1 MKTSIA
7 FIIPLDVIEGKSTVN
22 CLFKF
27 VAGEYRGKEKVINTT
42 TDIFKYYFFGYTLET
57 VVWGSNGYISNIRDI
72 DRDDCREFNISAA
85 SAIMYNGVSQSFLAS
100 NGFVY
105 GIWDSLFA
113 RYAGQNLVGRI
124 VYEISSARNFS
135 TRFYLLN
142 GALLSINLSKN
153 ITEDKAS
160 YKYVLEPGFVP
171 GNKEILR
178 TLIPKTR
185 DEFIEKEKLTQV
197 DIDKILQQ
205 MREE

>member
-7 FIIPLDVIEGKSTVN
+7 FIIPLEEVAGKSAVN

-27 VAGEYRGKEKVINTT
+27 VAGEYHGREQVINTA
-42 TDIFKYYFFGYTLET
+42 TDIFAYYFFGYTLET
-57 VVWGSNGYISNIRDI
+57 IIWDNNGCISKIRDI
-72 DRDDCREFNISAA
+72 DREDCREFNISVA
-85 SAIMYNGVSQSFLAS
+85 SAVMYNGVSQSFLAS

-105 GIWDSLFA
+105 NIWESLFA
-113 RYAGQNLVGRI
+113 RYAGQNLVGRM
-124 VYEISSARNFS
+124 VYEISSTRNFS
-135 TRFYLLN
+135 ARFYLLN

-153 ITEDKAS
+153 ITEDKTS

-178 TLIPKTR
+178 TMIPKTR
-185 DEFIEKEKLTQV
+185 DEFAEKEKLTQA
-197 DIDKILQQ
+197 DIDKMLQQ